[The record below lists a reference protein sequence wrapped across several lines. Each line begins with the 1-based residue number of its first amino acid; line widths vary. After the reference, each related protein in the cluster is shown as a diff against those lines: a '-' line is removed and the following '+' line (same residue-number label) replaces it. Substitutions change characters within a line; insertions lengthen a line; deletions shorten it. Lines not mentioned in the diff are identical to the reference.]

1 MGYLQLAEEDPY
13 MHLAEVPAQNMKYYV
28 FIPEGYRGA
37 SKDMYI
43 REDVLDDLPPATYAQ
58 IMNEL
63 DAYQNKGLSAS
74 KDERKARRAGR
85 EERKSTRANAGKTRQ
100 EARTERQRLR
110 SEAKGKKDGSGFKG
124 ILDTVAGTA
133 RDIFGKGNVEVD
145 AGSGGFSVDV
155 DTQPQES
162 FFSKYKLP
170 IILGGAAV
178 IGGAIFLITRKK

>member
-37 SKDMYI
+37 SKDMYV
-43 REDVLDDLPPATYAQ
+43 REDVLDNLPKATYAQ
-58 IMNEL
+58 IMGEL

-74 KDERKARRAGR
+74 KEERATRRANR
-85 EERKSTRANAGKTRQ
+85 EERKTTRANAGKTRQ

-110 SEAKGKKDGSGFKG
+110 SENKGKGGGFKG

-155 DTQPQES
+155 ATQPEES
-162 FFSKYKLP
+162 FFSKYKIPL
-170 IILGGAAV
+170 ILGGAAI
-178 IGGAIFLITRKK
+178 IGGTIFLLTRKK